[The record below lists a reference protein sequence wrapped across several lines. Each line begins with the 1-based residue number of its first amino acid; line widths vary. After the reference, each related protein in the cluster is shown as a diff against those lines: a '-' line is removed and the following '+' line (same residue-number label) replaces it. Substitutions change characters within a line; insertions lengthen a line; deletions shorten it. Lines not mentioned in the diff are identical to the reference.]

1 MKVSRVRIAD
11 VIAEDSLKKGFS
23 QSEARS
29 IAAYLMTNRRTAE
42 LDSILR
48 DIRGVWAEHG
58 FVEVT
63 ATCAHGLSEKV
74 QQDIIA
80 EVRKLY
86 PDAKQIVI
94 VEKHD
99 PSIVGGVRIEFA
111 NRQLDL
117 SVQAELNKFKT
128 LAVNRKD

>member
-1 MKVSRVRIAD
+1 MKASRVRIAS
-11 VIAEDSLKKGFS
+11 VIADDSMKKGFS
-23 QSEARS
+23 KAEALS
-29 IAAYLMTNRRTAE
+29 LAAYLIDNRRTGE
-42 LDSILR
+42 LDSLLR
-48 DIRGVWAEHG
+48 DIRSAWAAHG
-58 FVEVT
+58 FIEVT
-63 ATCAHGLSEKV
+63 AVCAHALSEKV
-74 QQDIIA
+74 QQDITA

-94 VEKHD
+94 VEKRD

-117 SVQAELNKFKT
+117 SVEAELNKFKT

>member
-1 MKVSRVRIAD
+1 MKVSRTRIAS

-23 QSEARS
+23 KSEARA
-29 IAAYLMTNRRTAE
+29 IAAYLLSTRRSTE
-42 LDSILR
+42 LDSLLR
-48 DIRGVWAEHG
+48 DIRDTWAQHG

-63 ATCAHGLSEKV
+63 ATCAHELSPQVRKDV
-74 QQDIIA
+74 AA

-86 PDAKQIVI
+86 PNAKHIEI
-94 VEKHD
+94 VEKYD
-99 PSIVGGVRIEFA
+99 PSIVGGVRVEFA

-117 SVQAELNKFKT
+117 SIQNELNKFKT

>member
-1 MKVSRVRIAD
+1 MKVSRARIAD

-23 QSEARS
+23 KDEARS
-29 IAAYLMTNRRTAE
+29 IAAYLLDTKRTGE
-42 LDSILR
+42 LDSLLR
-48 DIRGVWAEHG
+48 DIRDTWAEHG

-63 ATCAHGLSEKV
+63 ATCAHELSASVREDV
-74 QQDIIA
+74 TA

-86 PDAKQIVI
+86 PSAKKIAI
-94 VEKHD
+94 VEQID

-117 SVQAELNKFKT
+117 SVQSDLSKFKT